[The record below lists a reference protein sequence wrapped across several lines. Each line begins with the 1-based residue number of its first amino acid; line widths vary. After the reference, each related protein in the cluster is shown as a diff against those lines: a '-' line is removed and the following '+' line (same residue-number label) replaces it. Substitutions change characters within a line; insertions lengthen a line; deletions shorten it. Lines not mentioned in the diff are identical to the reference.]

1 MKKLISTIAI
11 LVFAVIFTNDIHAQK
26 FPGLDKSP
34 ADIVVYPRRGAD
46 KVLKIV
52 YSRPQLDGR
61 SLDKLAPKGKVWRT
75 GANEASQI
83 TFYKDVNFGGDTVKA
98 GTYSLFTIPGEKE
111 WTIIINSATNDWGA
125 YSYDKSKDV
134 LRVKAPVKKSEKS
147 IEAFAMT
154 VQDGKLHLGWGNTI
168 VSVPVK

>member
-11 LVFAVIFTNDIHAQK
+11 LVFAVIFTNDANAQK
-26 FPGLDKSP
+26 FRKLDKSP
-34 ADIVVYPRRGAD
+34 ADIVLSPTRGAD

-61 SLDKLAPKGKVWRT
+61 SLDKLAPNGKVWRT

-83 TFYKDVNFGGDTVKA
+83 TFYKDVSFGGEKIKA

-125 YSYDKSKDV
+125 FSYNKDKDV
-134 LRVKAPVKKSEKS
+134 ARVKATVTKAADS
-147 IEAFAMT
+147 IEAFSIA
-154 VQDGKLHLGWGNTI
+154 VQDGKLYLGWANTI

>member
-11 LVFAVIFTNDIHAQK
+11 LVFAVIFTNDANAQK
-26 FPGLDKSP
+26 FRGLDKSP
-34 ADIVVYPRRGAD
+34 ADIVLYPTRGAD

-52 YSRPQLDGR
+52 YSRPQLNGR

-83 TFYKDVNFGGDTVKA
+83 TFYKDVTFGGEKIKA

-125 YSYDKSKDV
+125 FSYDKSKDV
-134 LRVKAPVKKSEKS
+134 ARVKAAVSKSDS
-147 IEAFAMT
+147 TIEAFSMT
-154 VQDGKLHLGWGNTI
+154 VQGGKLYLGWGNI
-168 VSVPVK
+168 VVGVSVK